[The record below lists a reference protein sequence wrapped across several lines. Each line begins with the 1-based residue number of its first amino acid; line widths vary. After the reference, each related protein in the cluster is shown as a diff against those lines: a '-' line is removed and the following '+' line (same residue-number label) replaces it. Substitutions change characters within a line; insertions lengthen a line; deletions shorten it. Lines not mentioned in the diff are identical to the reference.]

1 LKQLV
6 RSGRGAKVVGILEDM
21 VRQRPSDVSLVERLS
36 RLYIQQKRVTEAIE
50 LLDKLGE
57 AQLEAKDTQHAIETI
72 EKIIALNPPNAA
84 SYQQLL
90 SQLR

>member
-1 LKQLV
+1 
-6 RSGRGAKVVGILEDM
+6 
-21 VRQRPSDVSLVERLS
+21 VERLS

-57 AQLEAKDTQHAIETI
+57 AQLEANDTRAAVETI
-72 EKIIALNPPNAA
+72 EKIVALKPPNLA

-90 SQLR
+90 IQLKQ